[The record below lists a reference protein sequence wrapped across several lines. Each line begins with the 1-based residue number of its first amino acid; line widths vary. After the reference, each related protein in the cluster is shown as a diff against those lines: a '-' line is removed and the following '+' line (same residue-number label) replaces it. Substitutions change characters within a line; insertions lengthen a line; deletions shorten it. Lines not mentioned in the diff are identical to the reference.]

1 MNDQHEFDTLL
12 RSWLDESAPAHEPA
26 RLLDT
31 ILATTAGLRPRRR
44 WVARLAGAGTLKHT
58 TREPDRFSPIAL
70 ASAMLLVAVLV
81 AVIVG
86 SLTAPV
92 GGPPASTPPP
102 VKDASDAVRD
112 VRPECH
118 RSLHHSAAHQRTGA
132 DTGGAGH
139 VPDARPR

>member
-70 ASAMLLVAVLV
+70 ASAVLLVAVLV
-81 AVIVG
+81 AVIVWG

-92 GGPPASTPPP
+92 AARRAIHESPTR
-102 VKDASDAVRD
+102 VRD